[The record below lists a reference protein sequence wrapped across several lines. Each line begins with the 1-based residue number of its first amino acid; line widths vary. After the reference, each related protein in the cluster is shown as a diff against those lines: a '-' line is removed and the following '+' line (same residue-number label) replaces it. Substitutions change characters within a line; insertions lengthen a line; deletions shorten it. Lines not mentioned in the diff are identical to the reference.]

1 MNSFLRNTI
10 LRLYIAVSTPLAAI
24 WDAVT
29 ENLQSVRDTYSLLYH
44 RMMENTGYGQEKLK
58 DIVEKEAEGE
68 EKPAAA
74 KEDEEA
80 KEQRQEPAAAKE

>member
-1 MNSFLRNTI
+1 
-10 LRLYIAVSTPLAAI
+10 
-24 WDAVT
+24 
-29 ENLQSVRDTYSLLYH
+29 
-44 RMMENTGYGQEKLK
+44 MMENTGYGQEKLK